1 MLLKE
6 SLISATSSIRSNM
19 IRSFLTTLAI
29 IIGTAAVIA
38 VIGIGSSANKALEA
52 EIDDFGPRTLYVS
65 PGQNRRGAVTKGLI
79 PLDIKDAYALAR
91 NKEHNWLVSPYITRN
106 RQVKFNNANINERVR
121 ANLPI
126 HFKVSGFD
134 IEYGKI
140 FSEEENLGRKRVVVL
155 GSAVPKEL
163 KTSAKRI
170 LNNEILIAGTSYKVI
185 GVLKEEGSTG
195 WQNPDDELYIPLL
208 TGSQRLF
215 GTENLDSLSVGI
227 SKDANVD
234 GVMMTIERI
243 LRAQHDIG
251 PGDDNDFRISD
262 YSQFSD
268 LRRQATGIFTALIA
282 GIAGISLIVGG
293 IGVMNIMLVSVTERT
308 REIGL
313 RKALGAT
320 HKAIMLQFIVEA
332 ILLCV
337 IGGCVGVFL
346 GTSILYLFASLNDWP
361 FAMPF
366 SAIIGSITF
375 SAMVGLFFGIWP
387 ARKAAKLDP
396 AISLRYE

>member
-1 MLLKE
+1 MLFQE
-6 SLISATSSIRSNM
+6 SLISAISSIRSNLV
-19 IRSFLTTLAI
+19 RSFLTTLAI

-79 PLDIKDAYALAR
+79 PLDIKDAYALAK
-91 NKEHNWLVSPYITRN
+91 NNDHEWMVSPYITRN
-106 RQVKFNNANINERVR
+106 RQVKYNNANINERIR

-134 IEYGKI
+134 IEYGRI
-140 FSEEENLGRKRVVVL
+140 FSEEENLGRKRVIVL

-163 KTSAKRI
+163 KTSAQAI
-170 LNNEILIAGTSYKVI
+170 LNKEILIAGTSYKVI

-195 WQNPDDELYIPLL
+195 WQNPDEELYIPLL
-208 TGSQRLF
+208 TGAQRLF

-227 SKDANVD
+227 SKDTNVD
-234 GVMMTIERI
+234 EVMMTIERI

-251 PGDDNDFRISD
+251 PGEDNDFRISD

-332 ILLCV
+332 ILLCL
-337 IGGCVGVFL
+337 IGGCIGVFL
-346 GTSILYLFASLNDWP
+346 GTSILYLFASFNEWP

>member
-1 MLLKE
+1 MLFQE
-6 SLISATSSIRSNM
+6 SLISAISSIRSNLV
-19 IRSFLTTLAI
+19 RSFLTTLAI

-79 PLDIKDAYALAR
+79 PLDIKDAYALAK
-91 NKEHNWLVSPYITRN
+91 NNDHEWMVSPYITRN
-106 RQVKFNNANINERVR
+106 RQVKYNNANINERIR

-134 IEYGKI
+134 IEYGRI
-140 FSEEENLGRKRVVVL
+140 FSEEENLGRKRVIVL

-163 KTSAKRI
+163 KTSAQAI
-170 LNNEILIAGTSYKVI
+170 LNKEILIAGTLYKVI

-195 WQNPDDELYIPLL
+195 WQNPDEELYIPLL
-208 TGSQRLF
+208 TGAQRLF

-227 SKDANVD
+227 SKDTNVD
-234 GVMMTIERI
+234 EVMMTIERI

-251 PGDDNDFRISD
+251 PGEDNDFRISD

-332 ILLCV
+332 ILLCL
-337 IGGCVGVFL
+337 IGGCIGVFL

-366 SAIIGSITF
+366 TAIIGSITF

>member
-1 MLLKE
+1 MLFKE
-6 SLISATSSIRSNM
+6 SLISAISSIRSN
-19 IRSFLTTLAI
+19 IVRSFLTTLAI

-65 PGQNRRGAVTKGLI
+65 PGQNRRGAVTKGFI
-79 PLDIKDAYALAR
+79 PLDIKDAYALAK
-91 NKEHNWLVSPYITRN
+91 NKDHNWMVSPYITRN
-106 RQVKFNNANINERVR
+106 RQVKFNNSNINERIR

-155 GSAVPKEL
+155 GSSVPKEL
-163 KTSAKRI
+163 KTSAQRI
-170 LNNEILIAGTSYKVI
+170 LNKEILLAGTSYKVI
-185 GVLKEEGSTG
+185 GVLKEEGNTG

-208 TGSQRLF
+208 TGAQRLF
-215 GTENLDSLSVGI
+215 GTESLDSLSVGI

-234 GVMMTIERI
+234 EVMMTIERI

-251 PGDDNDFRISD
+251 PGEDNDFRISD

-332 ILLCV
+332 ILLCL
-337 IGGCVGVFL
+337 IGGCIGVFL
-346 GTSILYLFASLNDWP
+346 GTSILYLFASFNEWP

-366 SAIIGSITF
+366 SAIVGSITF